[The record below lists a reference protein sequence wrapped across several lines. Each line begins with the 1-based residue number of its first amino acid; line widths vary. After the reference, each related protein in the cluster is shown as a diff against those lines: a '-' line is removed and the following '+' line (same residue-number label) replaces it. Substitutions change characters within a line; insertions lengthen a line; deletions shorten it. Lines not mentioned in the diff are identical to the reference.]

1 MRKFSADFSCPHLI
15 ASLVTNI
22 SLTPKENPSR
32 CRKAV
37 NNLAKATRALSS
49 ICPRC
54 PGHACMRRHVT
65 QGRICLP
72 CAPIFASC
80 KPPGNEW
87 PKMSKLKP
95 LTILTTLRRSIS
107 SLVKTENSNSRP
119 HLFANGCENRR
130 DIFPPQCENEI
141 YYEEHVDWTASV

>member
-1 MRKFSADFSCPHLI
+1 MRFDLDSCEVKKT
-15 ASLVTNI
+15 SLVTNM

-32 CRKAV
+32 CRKVV

-54 PGHACMRRHVT
+54 PGHACIWRHVT

-80 KPPGNEW
+80 KPPGKEW
-87 PKMSKLKP
+87 PKTSKLKP
-95 LTILTTLRRSIS
+95 LTILTTLRRLIS
-107 SLVKTENSNSRP
+107 SLLKTENSNSVGTV
-119 HLFANGCENRR
+119 L
-130 DIFPPQCENEI
+130 I
-141 YYEEHVDWTASV
+141 S